1 MARIL
6 VVDDETSMQEFLRIL
21 LQRDGHDVTACG
33 SATEALIA
41 LESDD
46 WDLVISDVRMP
57 GMSGLDLLDQVLQA
71 VLRTHGPAAVVERGC
86 KAVNADLHQDLTQR
100 RIAVSRA
107 SHAIAAESSNDSTNA
122 FIGRRCRVFEEHVVR
137 NLDGASTARITIRN

>member
-1 MARIL
+1 MVFADAEDVEAR
-6 VVDDETSMQEFLRIL
+6 
-21 LQRDGHDVTACG
+21 
-33 SATEALIA
+33 LIR
-41 LESDD
+41 
-46 WDLVISDVRMP
+46 V
-57 GMSGLDLLDQVLQA
+57 LDLLDQVLQA

-86 KAVNADLHQDLTQR
+86 KTVNADLHQDLAQR

-122 FIGRRCRVFEEHVVR
+122 FISRHCRVFEEHVVR